1 MAAKTQSFAGLVN
14 LACHDLRT
22 PLATVRGFAKTLVRL
37 EPLTE
42 RTAKHLRMIEEAA
55 GQMSSQLEQLALVA
69 RIEEGRYEPALQQVD
84 SLELAHAAGAKLAE
98 GSFAVGGLGS
108 PVTVDVEP
116 VERALAAF
124 ADCALRHG
132 GLERVALQVEGAE
145 IRISPTTVESA
156 PVLVGEELRDL
167 GSAAARRLVEA
178 LGGSVSLD
186 SDSLLVRL
194 PE

>member
-1 MAAKTQSFAGLVN
+1 MAAKNQSFAGLVN

-42 RTAKHLRMIEEAA
+42 RTVKHLGMIEEAA
-55 GQMSSQLEQLALVA
+55 AQMSSQLEQLALAA
-69 RIEEGRYEPALQQVD
+69 RIEEGKYEPALQQVD
-84 SLELAHAAGAKLAE
+84 SLELAYAAGAKLAD

-108 PVTVDVEP
+108 PVTVDVEA

>member
-1 MAAKTQSFAGLVN
+1 LAADDCFAALVD

-42 RTAKHLRMIEEAA
+42 RTATHLGMIEEAA
-55 GQMSSQLEQLALVA
+55 AQMSGMLEQVALVT
-69 RIEEGRYEPALQQVD
+69 RIEEGRYDPALQQVD
-84 SLELAHAAGAKLAE
+84 SLELARAAAAKLGE
-98 GSFAVGGLGS
+98 GRVAVGGLGG

-116 VERALAAF
+116 VEGALAAF

-132 GLERVALQVEGAE
+132 GLERVALQVQGAE
-145 IRISPTTVESA
+145 IRVSPTTVESA
-156 PVLVGEELRDL
+156 PVLMGEQLRDL
-167 GSAAARRLVEA
+167 GAAAARRLVEA
-178 LGGSVSLD
+178 LGGSVALERE
-186 SDSLLVRL
+186 SLLVRL

>member
-1 MAAKTQSFAGLVN
+1 LATDRTFPALVN

-42 RTAKHLRMIEEAA
+42 RTAKHLKMIEEAA
-55 GQMSSQLEQLALVA
+55 GQMSSQLEQLALVS
-69 RIEEGRYEPALQQVD
+69 RIEEGKYDPTLQQVD
-84 SLELAHAAGAKLAE
+84 SLELARAAGAKIAD

-108 PVTVDVEP
+108 PVTVDVEA

-156 PVLVGEELRDL
+156 PVLIGEELRDL
-167 GSAAARRLVEA
+167 GSAAAHRLVEA

-186 SDSLLVRL
+186 EDALLVRL
-194 PE
+194 PQ